1 MGRIV
6 SKYYFLYTYLPIMR
20 TDDKYTVGTSSNKQI
35 AFRNAQYI
43 DLYKDLV
50 PHLHQSIL
58 RLRYLQRCTYL
69 QPQFLSKYP
78 IVALPKK
85 VQQ

>member
-1 MGRIV
+1 MH
-6 SKYYFLYTYLPIMR
+6 
-20 TDDKYTVGTSSNKQI
+20 TDDKYTVGTSSNTQI
-35 AFRNAQYI
+35 AFRNEQYT

-58 RLRYLQRCTYL
+58 KLRYRQRCTYQQL
-69 QPQFLSKYP
+69 QFLSKCP

-85 VQQ
+85 MAYW